1 VKKGILAL
9 AAASLALVGC
19 ASTKLTAYTDPAFQ
33 NAPYRNF
40 VAHATNGDLETQ
52 RLFSSKACEAL
63 RSRKATCTPAL
74 DIFPPTRQYT
84 DGEVTKTLKAR
95 GVDGYLLIAIGGGSS
110 SSQYLGSQS
119 LATVN
124 AYGTSISSTN
134 VAAYSH
140 ARQQSYD
147 LVLIDIATQERAWVG
162 GARVSGQGA
171 LNVTDE
177 AFASSLSIELVTAL
191 RKAGHIT
198 K

>member
-1 VKKGILAL
+1 VKKGTLAL
-9 AAASLALVGC
+9 AAAALALAGC
-19 ASTKLTAYTDPAFQ
+19 ANTKLTAYTDPAFQ
-33 NAPYRNF
+33 NAPYRSF
-40 VAHATNGDLETQ
+40 VAHATNADLETQ
-52 RLFSSKACEAL
+52 RLFSSEACEAL
-63 RSRKATCTPAL
+63 RSRKAICTPAL
-74 DIFPPTRQYT
+74 EIFPPTRKYT
-84 DGEVTKTLKAR
+84 DDEVTETLQAR

-134 VAAYSH
+134 IATYSH
-140 ARQQSYD
+140 SRHQAYD
-147 LVLIDIATQERAWVG
+147 LILIDAATQKRAWIG

-191 RKAGHIT
+191 RKAGHLP